1 MAGLPKKKIR
11 YVRLFFELSRMTG
24 AVKITLVDMAN
35 RHQYFLTGETAE
47 IPPSR
52 RHAAVDASKLYVKK
66 LKIRN

>member
-1 MAGLPKKKIR
+1 
-11 YVRLFFELSRMTG
+11 MTG